1 MAHTIFYAGSNHTLV
16 KLIPIAIN
24 IRSGGLQMK
33 YVVVLLI
40 LITLVTLLAYANEL
54 HIGELKNIN
63 NMGIEDKTTSFS
75 TGQFSTK
82 ITMTVDV
89 SQAKMYRKEKG
100 FDILHIQDLKQTGKE
115 GTPTTYITS
124 QKLLLPKNAI
134 VTGIRLIDGEYI
146 EIQNEINLAPRP
158 KPLALFNN
166 GVCEF
171 NLSKDENIYSKN
183 ELFPGKIV
191 SYISGKD
198 ADNTVT
204 YVQFYPV
211 QYNPVNKQTNL
222 ITSATFEVNYNLEN
236 SVKMQ
241 KLSTRTDAENIIITS
256 TAFLSHA
263 QELETLHETL
273 EKVQSE
279 VITTQWID
287 NNYLP
292 VEGPVQAG
300 YANMTGSPVS
310 DEYDYELAKKII
322 AYLRHESAHPNL
334 KSITLFG
341 DALIVPPSYYFY
353 IPYHTASNNWIVS
366 DIFYASPDYDLIM
379 NYEIGR
385 LPATD
390 AVEAEWIVDKY
401 EMWKN
406 NLDEDW
412 FDNVQLFGGATFGS
426 RYLMGEIGMVDAV
439 NKESFYG
446 MNIEKNFHTNGKENR
461 SHLLPHFCDNNTG
474 ILFCSGHGSGTSFI
488 MTTSSISSN
497 DISNMIPTTNPPVLL
512 MIACHNGRFDNEL
525 LGNQYDGFGEKCL
538 FSDAGSIVF
547 WGSVR
552 PAFVGYD
559 YMFDEDGEMIIA
571 GSTYLAGILI
581 NCAQAYSEGY
591 LSFGEISKKAI
602 EDYVL
607 YLDEDNEVDHLTIY
621 EYVFLGDPAFSMPPQ
636 IPSNSYEKVSMDI
649 SPTPP
654 QQGYGFAEP
663 TYFFSSDY
671 SPNITISG
679 QTDSPTVGMS
689 LYKMLGGGNVQELID
704 IVDYNPP
711 FELPFEPDADCRYLT
726 RFDTQDAQETRL
738 YFRTQTV
745 ANIPPTKPELYDIQC
760 NDGSYDIFWS
770 PSSDYGGGSVSYTLK
785 EMRNPLKVTEE
796 CVDLENWDNK
806 GFSVV
811 TGGPNSLYCFNS
823 GGGPDLI
830 TSITTIAPI
839 LIEENEDLS
848 FWKRHIMEPDWD
860 YVYVEISEDGEEY
873 TVLKTYTGISDSWT
887 HTTINLSAYEGQS
900 VYIRFRYKSDFVISG
915 SGFYVDDIYPAHWFE
930 EQNIVS
936 EIQDTTFHINELSQ
950 YDSYYRVIASDG
962 TGLESDWSNIKGIQ
976 GGYSIPG
983 GNQFNEPHLSVLS
996 QNYPNPF
1003 NPITTI
1009 HYTLP
1014 QQAKISLRIFDIT
1027 GRLVQTLV
1035 NEEKEQG
1042 NYSVTWNAKNMPSGV
1057 YLYKID
1063 TGSYSKVKKM
1073 LLFK

>member
-1 MAHTIFYAGSNHTLV
+1 
-16 KLIPIAIN
+16 
-24 IRSGGLQMK
+24 MK

-40 LITLVTLLAYANEL
+40 FISLLTTFLFAQEL
-54 HIGELKNIN
+54 HLGELENIN
-63 NMGIEDKTTSFS
+63 NLGIDDKTTSFS

-82 ITMTVDV
+82 ITMIVDV
-89 SQAKMYRKEKG
+89 SNAKMYKKGKG
-100 FDILHIQDLKQTGKE
+100 FDILHIQDLKQTGTQ
-115 GTPTTYITS
+115 GAPTTYIST
-124 QKLLLPKNAI
+124 KKILLPKYAL
-134 VTGIRLIDGEYI
+134 VTGIRLIDGEYA

-158 KPLALFNN
+158 KPMSLFDT
-166 GVCEF
+166 ESSE
-171 NLSKDENIYSKN
+171 LDLIKDASVYNKN

-191 SYISGKD
+191 SYISGED
-198 ADNTVT
+198 TYNTVA
-204 YVQFYPV
+204 YIQFYPV
-211 QYNPVNKQTNL
+211 QYNPANKKTNL
-222 ITSATFEVNYNLEN
+222 ITTATFEIFYNLEEHTHIQN
-236 SVKMQ
+236 F
-241 KLSTRTDAENIIITS
+241 STRTDAENIIITS

-263 QELETLHETL
+263 QNLEILHETL
-273 EKVQSE
+273 ENVSTE
-279 VITTQWID
+279 IITTQWI
-287 NNYLP
+287 NSNYSP

-300 YANMTGSPVS
+300 YANISGSPVS
-310 DEYDYELAKKII
+310 DDYDYELAKKII

-353 IPYHTASNNWIVS
+353 IPYHTSSNNWIVS

-385 LPATD
+385 LPATNTD
-390 AVEAEWIVDKY
+390 EAEWIVDKY

-406 NLDEDW
+406 NLNKDW
-412 FDNVQLFGGATFGS
+412 YDNVQLFGGATFGS

-439 NKESFYG
+439 NKDSFYG
-446 MNIEKNFHTNGKENR
+446 MNVEKNFHTNGKENR
-461 SHLLPHFCDNNTG
+461 SHLLPHFTDNNTG

-488 MTTSSISSN
+488 MTSSSISSN
-497 DISNMIPTTNPPVLL
+497 DLTNMIPTTNPPVLL

-525 LGNQYDGFGEKCL
+525 IGSGSYDSFGETCL
-538 FSDAGSIVF
+538 FADAGSIVF

-559 YMFDEDGEMIIA
+559 YMFNEDGEMIIA
-571 GSTYLAGILI
+571 GSTYLSGIMI
-581 NCAQAYSEGY
+581 NCVKAYSEGY
-591 LSFGEISKKAI
+591 LSFGEISKKAV
-602 EDYVL
+602 EDYVC
-607 YLDEDNEVDHLTIY
+607 YLDEENQVDLLTVY
-621 EYVFLGDPAFSMPPQ
+621 EYVFLGDPAFSLLPQ
-636 IPSNSYEKVSMDI
+636 TSSNSYEKISMDI

-654 QQGYGFAEP
+654 HQGYGFAEP
-663 TYFFSSDY
+663 TYFFSPDFT
-671 SPNITISG
+671 PTITISG
-679 QTDSPTVGMS
+679 QTNSPTVDMS
-689 LYKMLGGGNVQELID
+689 LYKIINGGSVSELVNITS
-704 IVDYNPP
+704 YNPP
-711 FELPFEPDADCRYLT
+711 FEVLFNPDADCMYLT
-726 RFDTQDAQETRL
+726 RFDTQDAKETRL
-738 YFRTQTV
+738 YFRTETV

-770 PSSDYGGGSVSYTLK
+770 PSCDYDGGSVSYTLK

-811 TGGPNSLYCFNS
+811 TGGPTSLYCFNS

-848 FWKRHIMEPDWD
+848 FWKRHIMEPNWD
-860 YVYVEISEDGEEY
+860 YAYVEISEDGEEY

-887 HTTINLSAYEGQS
+887 HTTINLNAYENQS

-936 EIQDTTFHINELSQ
+936 EIPDTTFHIDELSQ
-950 YDSYYRVIASDG
+950 YDSYYRVKASDG
-962 TGLESDWSNIKGIQ
+962 TGLESDWSNIKEIQ
-976 GGYSIPG
+976 GSYSIPG
-983 GNQFNEPHLSVLS
+983 SNQFNEPHLWALS

-1003 NPITTI
+1003 NPITI
-1009 HYTLP
+1009 INYTLP
-1014 QQAKISLRIFDIT
+1014 QQAKISLRIFDIN
-1027 GRLVQTLV
+1027 GRLAQTLV
-1035 NEEKEQG
+1035 NEEKGQG
-1042 NYSVTWNAKNMPSGV
+1042 HYSVTWNAKNMPPGV